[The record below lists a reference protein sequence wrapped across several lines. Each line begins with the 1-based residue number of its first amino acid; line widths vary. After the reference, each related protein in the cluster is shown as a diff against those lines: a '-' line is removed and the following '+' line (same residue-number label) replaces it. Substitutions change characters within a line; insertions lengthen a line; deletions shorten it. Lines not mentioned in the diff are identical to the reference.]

1 MTDVRLVCGGMTG
14 VGNVDLCV
22 AISEAGGLGML
33 TALSCGS
40 VENLKRDIAE
50 IKRRT
55 KKPFGVNLTI
65 LPAMVPPDYDAYAKA
80 IVDGGVKIVE
90 TAGNDP
96 KKFVKIF
103 KDGGC
108 ISIHKCVT
116 IRHALSAEKIGVDI
130 ISIDGFECAG
140 YVCVCFILPKYSI
153 CAH

>member
-1 MTDVRLVCGGMTG
+1 MTG
-14 VGNVDLCV
+14 VGTVDLCV
-22 AISEAGGLGML
+22 AVSEAGGLGML

-40 VENLKRDIAE
+40 IEKMKKDIAE
-50 IKRRT
+50 IRRRT

-65 LPAMVPPDYDAYAKA
+65 LPAIQPPDYDGYAHA
-80 IVDGGVKIVE
+80 IVEAGVKIVE

-130 ISIDGFECAG
+130 TSIDGFECAG
-140 YVCVCFILPKYSI
+140 YVFYISSVK
-153 CAH
+153 